1 MLSSK
6 INAYIMLFAIYLDGT
21 VHISELFWKFLS
33 FIHNNRIIMGGG
45 GHFFLSTHCMLGRF
59 MLNIGP
65 NSAVSIVFSIITN
78 SNNAIVPVTN
88 EGLSSHMVVYGKIR
102 TYTHAE
108 PNYCISE
115 GNHMENE
122 LYSAVNESP
131 NHV

>member
-1 MLSSK
+1 MCLYFSLLRAQLIK
-6 INAYIMLFAIYLDGT
+6 YIHGLETNRKHNIAHYLCWVG
-21 VHISELFWKFLS
+21 LCQ
-33 FIHNNRIIMGGG
+33 NM
-45 GHFFLSTHCMLGRF
+45 
-59 MLNIGP
+59 GP

-102 TYTHAE
+102 TYTHAK